1 MSRDRSREGD
11 LSPYCLSLSVKIWRK
26 FLPTVTLNIS
36 LKQTGLTAMVEPD
49 TPSVSF
55 RLRLHELRMM
65 AGMKT
70 ETETGSKMFQRE
82 NKEKMG
88 LCQSRCENQ
97 TWKKTHS

>member
-1 MSRDRSREGD
+1 
-11 LSPYCLSLSVKIWRK
+11 
-26 FLPTVTLNIS
+26 
-36 LKQTGLTAMVEPD
+36 MVEPD

-88 LCQSRCENQ
+88 CVNLDVKIKLG
-97 TWKKTHS
+97 KKLTLELD